1 MNLFA
6 LGKSPTWDLE
16 QEHSVKSQLLST
28 WDLIMGA
35 CMSLPTIAWNTWS
48 LASIRGV
55 LEKLKEKKINGIL
68 SYRIH
73 CMPPDSLSLNLN
85 KTHS

>member
-16 QEHSVKSQLLST
+16 QEHTVKSQLLST

-55 LEKLKEKKINGIL
+55 LEKLKEKKNNGIL
-68 SYRIH
+68 ILTVYIAWTLI
-73 CMPPDSLSLNLN
+73 PFLLI
-85 KTHS
+85 

>member
-55 LEKLKEKKINGIL
+55 LEKLKEKKKQWNL
-68 SYRIH
+68 DSYRTQCPLI
-73 CMPPDSLSLNLN
+73 PFLLI
-85 KTHS
+85 

>member
-16 QEHSVKSQLLST
+16 QEHTVKSQLLST

-55 LEKLKEKKINGIL
+55 LEKLKEKKNNGIL
-68 SYRIH
+68 ILTVYIA
-73 CMPPDSLSLNLN
+73 CTLIPFLLI
-85 KTHS
+85 